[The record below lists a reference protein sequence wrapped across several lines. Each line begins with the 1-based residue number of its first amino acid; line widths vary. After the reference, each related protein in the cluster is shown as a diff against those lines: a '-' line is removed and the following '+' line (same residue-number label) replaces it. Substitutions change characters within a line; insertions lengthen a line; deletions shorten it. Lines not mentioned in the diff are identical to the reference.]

1 MAYDK
6 SSKIIKNG
14 TSINP
19 KINITKIA
27 DANRFIKVFG
37 NESVDLNSRGLTKY
51 KGNTN
56 ISAYK
61 KFKPFTDLKAS
72 GEKIS
77 TNNKMIKALSN
88 IGMIGLK
95 KNTTLT
101 TTALHGFTFQQQ
113 EESRTSTVEAAVKAM
128 SKINTLES
136 NKAGALYVFDLET
149 FGGTTDD
156 NRWSPAGITEFAMQ
170 KHDFKT
176 GKRTATNILMT
187 NNETVSE
194 LEKYLD
200 KYMQLMEKG
209 GIEKVKEHNDV
220 YVFAQRMSL
229 YDPDRGATFEK
240 VNGIWQ
246 ATNLIPS
253 EKAEAGNVDA
263 IKRAVKNFREM
274 SKDTDTIDPITG
286 LSKDIKA
293 LISASGEMT
302 KAVSEDKGVIG
313 GHNILQFDRGILEKE
328 IRKVYNVQL
337 DKFNNPNATEKEL
350 EKTMAAIEFIE
361 DSFGGN
367 IGLNFKK
374 GSVLDTLPLAK
385 AATNEGGFTSPN
397 LQLSTL
403 AEKFYPNLAASG
415 TAHLGVHDTAVNI
428 SMILDAT
435 ETIKD
440 NKSLMRH
447 LIDDYLVQYN
457 ANTPTMEVKPNQ
469 VFKITNTPMT
479 TSVTGKGYFN
489 FKEYHDT
496 NEIYT
501 AGGYKI
507 ANGKIKYNKYSGN
520 VGLEKGGFY
529 TVSESNIINFDK
541 ITDKAT
547 KEQLRLLQE
556 AYPELNTKEL
566 YHIAMT
572 NRTIT
577 DLGNSHTVHMF
588 FPTQE
593 EAEAMLSSSGV
604 HVADITKE
612 GKYKTVE
619 SGLKHVVSA
628 TYDLDTKQ
636 FSTETTMDIITDA
649 IAKHEKKVIND
660 RTNSTMFTG
669 SKAMKNIKAMLSFD
683 EEARTS
689 GLSKGLDSMLN
700 NNVSLTTILKSN
712 SGTINGTKY
721 FDDKELK
728 KLKKLYINKFGS
740 GGEIDHRRLINTSN
754 AYEAIIN
761 EKQYYKDLITVVQDN
776 FNGKSTPTEEMNEF
790 FLELNKRMKT
800 KVLKEAGYE
809 DKEVIRMVNN
819 FSNHATREYQDFANK
834 YDFKLGKSFKKIK
847 KSAPKIEDVF
857 SMTDSDDIITYN
869 LNDNF
874 ANSKFINKLY
884 KLRVGPEAANKKHK
898 QEYID
903 ANKREAV
910 HNFFID
916 LHNNTKATKQLY
928 QHEDFRKYVN
938 GLYSSYTSTGKIG
951 KDFDPNEGLTLMRE
965 AIKKAKDEDLM
976 SGVHNV
982 IGDIN
987 LNNKELISHL
997 KNVTERDMQSI
1008 AKTINSAIKY
1018 NDKTREDKVK
1028 ELVDVFGISNFDLE
1042 RALEN
1047 ASPAEIKSKTL
1058 IAKIANEQMYN
1069 YIDDQ
1074 LKTAAYLGNIVYV
1087 DKNSRRM
1094 FLEGKNKTGQE
1105 ITKMPKLTV
1114 NENGT
1119 ISAIIGG
1126 SNLSLDLKSKYNEE
1140 TKTWD
1145 ISTNLDEAF
1154 GKKDYFFNIARTR
1167 KNLGEEP
1174 DLSMFDQLTGVIAK
1188 ETYENSR
1195 ITGLKTDSTTVNK
1208 RIDLSDSTKSIR
1220 DLVMPGGKLNN
1231 LLDNYESVDSK
1242 MLSKV
1247 RSNPKFFT
1255 KDGGLTPQGFQTLVN
1270 DVPGLAKLTLDH
1282 ESKYYNEIMEILNL
1296 TSPSN
1301 KETQLAKGTFQIGDR
1316 VIATLTN
1323 KLDNPQRPPMTGAGN
1338 IFYLNR
1344 EDIAKLKELNV
1355 LPGSIIESN
1364 DTLHLIEKETDEFS
1378 LVSDFRARQLYMS
1391 GPNLQARLKSYED
1404 IIMNADIDNVTIKQ
1418 ATEKKK
1424 RKVYEKLTDLITSG
1438 TYEQSRIGD
1447 TRVFGEILNKPID
1460 VQKLS
1465 VNKDVIGAINNN
1477 SDAQQL
1483 EKLRE
1488 LFGQIKREE
1497 DGKLVY
1503 ERNRTGT
1510 IIKRG
1515 ETVAEYLGYGDIKQS
1530 FGSKFDMGVLSFS
1543 ISSDNQELTDKKIT
1557 KILNEYSKEFSE
1569 LDEIEDQDRMLKKLF
1584 DILKE
1589 RNIDATYK
1597 ISNINRAS
1605 LLKVQDSGVEKGMTL
1620 LPQVGLGKL
1629 NEDIATYF
1637 KYLGPG
1643 FNEGAVPTNEAI
1655 KALHEDIAKRE
1666 NITVEELIQ
1675 QTSAKVKAERKDF
1688 TGFNNMQDIL
1698 NLVKDEREAMA
1709 IMAFGPNSPFNG
1721 FASIANDNIPKHEN
1735 MGLFIS
1741 SNFEE
1746 AIYKVSKASGKNQK
1760 DVAVELTNAMQ
1771 DNDNINFIR
1780 HTVNGMYDN
1789 TKGYKYNVDKS
1800 GMVIINGGE
1809 GEELVV
1815 DNEKFTNF
1823 FEYANDLIVKYNA
1836 KATENEKL
1844 VHENVWSYTDEGWKK
1859 YDKDNPLIGN
1869 FVFEKRKYNDEER
1882 LVVTGATN
1890 YSTHAIIK
1898 DSETESG
1905 AVQEYIE
1912 AKKFINRMIIKDP
1925 NILTDKE
1932 KEDLKLARE
1941 FTAAQKEKV
1950 SFVKIDDNTIT
1961 LLAPKRFNK
1970 AAENELKYLGER
1982 SGGKQQLFQ
1991 LKQILGDNILYKDDK
2006 VSFSDEIKNTGYY
2019 DGILD
2024 EIRRYRYYNPVEE
2037 PELTD
2042 ELLKTEQYSYLKDT
2056 VKILKD
2062 KGIDKVGIG
2071 SIENLYNLSK
2081 SSVAAEFNNSK
2092 LFDKEKFNNLID
2104 KHGFE
2109 LIDIKDYV
2117 PTNGV
2122 ADTTYIESIRN
2133 KNILLDLGENF
2144 SDNQRYI
2151 AIPAGG
2157 QRIGNMETLS
2167 SAQGKINQLKT
2178 QSDVIRSLEIGAIP
2192 EGDTDLSSNVVDKF
2206 RRTTDKMLD
2215 IRNTII
2221 EEVNKYPEKDGAFSR
2236 ATVVNMPE
2244 SVNRAKILSVT
2255 STTVTNDIL
2264 KNAGLES
2271 YIVNENSETFMKKAK
2286 ITMADG
2292 TDVSLFDLEKR
2303 GYIPDFERVGI
2314 EKFREAGYF
2323 DSKEMAKYGFTD
2335 SDVKINEEKMMEYL
2349 ETYGTANLNIRYPLI
2364 KEESIYGTRTYLDRS
2379 LDGTNARSVSSASML
2394 KVNGDSDGDS
2404 MSTLQVK
2411 IRDTSYAL
2419 YEHQKR
2425 EAMQE
2430 LKQKNIELT
2439 QNNIRNR
2446 VVSKGIITEDT
2457 YKKFNQF
2464 ESGIALESIMVNP
2477 KYLEQVQEDMLT
2489 DVGNNIKVGKVTDS
2503 IYQLKNAE
2511 SSILRNLKIQS
2522 RNYALT
2528 GEELLANDKQVQEA
2542 INMVLADNTEV
2553 FKNSLDNAKKI
2564 SDGSL
2569 RVSEIMGEEK
2579 YRILDRTMLGLESLK
2594 ENEIIDNDTFGSM
2607 QKAIIER
2614 VRNQQLAE
2622 EATAKAGKS
2631 VIGSVNKKLAGLR
2644 TVAGTV
2650 YKNEESPLYNQP
2662 MGNVLFKAADEIEQQ
2677 VISSKKMA
2685 FELGEMRAQEIGDIL
2700 NKAVYDK
2707 NGGGINEK
2715 EKLTNWL
2722 TTYMP
2727 ESSTNKIWDSLPTE
2741 VKTKHEGERG
2751 IIKSFITA
2759 NKNSGLSEEELTI
2772 KAKNKYIADQVIDAS
2787 RQIHNTPE
2795 LYNAY
2800 KVQMNIAYT
2809 GSNAANLSTRLEAP
2823 DITAKTEVYN
2833 ITKEI
2838 TQSELGIP
2846 PKKPVKNLF
2855 EEQFNNQ
2862 SKNSSLDML
2871 DLTDVVESLQNSPDI
2886 NNVEER
2892 ATEKIAT
2899 ELLTQAPKL
2908 NVGSIGVAALG
2919 VAAGLMVA
2927 GYAGGGHQRPTKP
2940 QDDSQPVQ
2948 VQPML
2953 DDGEG
2958 DTGMR
2963 QQGYIIN
2970 IKADTNKG
2978 ARHLKK
2984 TLKDVAKAS
2993 SNNSDVTIN
3002 MNYRTTS
3009 GGGYSNKDIENI
3021 INNFM

>member
-1 MAYDK
+1 MAYDN
-6 SSKIIKNG
+6 SSKMIKNG
-14 TSINP
+14 TPINP
-19 KINITKIA
+19 KINTTKIA
-27 DANRFIKVFG
+27 DANRIIKVFG
-37 NESVDLNSRGLTKY
+37 NEPVDLNSRGLTKY
-51 KGNTN
+51 KGVTN
-56 ISAYK
+56 NAPYK
-61 KFKPFTDLKAS
+61 KFKPFIDLKTD
-72 GEKIS
+72 GEKTS
-77 TNNKMIKALSN
+77 VNKKMVEALNN
-88 IGMIGLK
+88 IGMIGLN

-101 TTALHGFTFQQQ
+101 TTALHGFSFQQQ

-128 SKINTLES
+128 EKINTLET
-136 NKAGALYVFDLET
+136 NKTGALYVFDLET

-170 KHDFKT
+170 KHNFKT
-176 GKRTATNILMT
+176 GKRAATNILMT

-194 LEKYLD
+194 LERYLD
-200 KYMQLMEKG
+200 KYIQLMEKG
-209 GIEKVKEHNDV
+209 GIEKVKEHNDI

-253 EKAEAGNVDA
+253 EKTEAGNVDA
-263 IKRAVKNFREM
+263 IIRSVKNFREM

-286 LSKDIKA
+286 LSKDVKA

-302 KAVSEDKGVIG
+302 RAVSEDKGIIG
-313 GHNILQFDRGILEKE
+313 GHNILQFDRGILDKD
-328 IRKVYNVQL
+328 IRKIYNMQL
-337 DKFNNPNATEKEL
+337 DKFNNPKATEDEL
-350 EKTMAAIEFIE
+350 KQSMAAIEFIE
-361 DSFGGN
+361 KSFGGN
-367 IGLNFKK
+367 VGLNFKK
-374 GSVLDTLPLAK
+374 GSVLDTFPLAK
-385 AATNEGGFTSPN
+385 AATNEGGFASPN
-397 LQLSTL
+397 LQLGTL

-415 TAHLGVHDTAVNI
+415 TAHLGVHDTAMNI

-435 ETIKD
+435 ETLGDK
-440 NKSLMRH
+440 KSLMRH
-447 LIDDYLVQYN
+447 LTDDYLSQYN
-457 ANTPTMEVKPNQ
+457 ANTPIIEVKPNQ

-479 TSVTGKGYFN
+479 TSITGKGYFN
-489 FKEYHDT
+489 FKEYHNT
-496 NEIYT
+496 GEIYT
-501 AGGYKI
+501 SGGYKI

-529 TVSESNIINFDK
+529 TVNETNIINLDK
-541 ITDKAT
+541 ITDKKA

-556 AYPELNTKEL
+556 AYPEMNTNKL
-566 YHIAMT
+566 YHVAMT
-572 NRTIT
+572 NRTAT

-612 GKYKTVE
+612 DKYKTIE

-636 FSTETTMDIITDA
+636 FSTETTTDIITDA
-649 IAKHEKKVIND
+649 IARHEKKVIND

-683 EEARTS
+683 EEARVS

-700 NNVSLTTILKSN
+700 DNVSLTTILKSN

-728 KLKKLYINKFGS
+728 NLKKLYINKFGS
-740 GGEIDHRRLINTSN
+740 SGEIDHRRLINTSN
-754 AYEAIIN
+754 AYEAIMN

-776 FNGKSTPTEEMNEF
+776 FNGKSIPNEEMNEY
-790 FLELNKRMKT
+790 FLDLNKRIKT

-834 YDFKLGKSFKKIK
+834 YDFKLGRSFKKIK

-884 KLRVGPEAANKKHK
+884 KLRVGPEAVNKKHK

-916 LHNNTKATKQLY
+916 LHNNTKLTKQLY
-928 QHEDFRKYVN
+928 QYEDFKKYVN
-938 GLYSSYTSTGKIG
+938 GLYSSYESTGKIG

-976 SGVHNV
+976 SGVRNV

-987 LNNKELISHL
+987 LNNEELANHL
-997 KNVTERDMQSI
+997 ESVTERDMQSV
-1008 AKTINSAIKY
+1008 AKTINSVIKY
-1018 NDKTREDKVK
+1018 NDKSREDKVK
-1028 ELVDVFGISNFDLE
+1028 ELVNVFGISDFDLE

-1074 LKTAAYLGNIVYV
+1074 LKTAAYLGNTVYV
-1087 DKNSRRM
+1087 DKNARRM
-1094 FLEGKNKTGQE
+1094 FLESKNKAGQE
-1105 ITKMPKLTV
+1105 ITKIPKLTV
-1114 NENGT
+1114 NEDGI
-1119 ISAIIGG
+1119 ISTVIGG
-1126 SNLSLDLKSKYNEE
+1126 SNIALDLKSVYNEE

-1167 KNLGEEP
+1167 KSLGEEP
-1174 DLSMFDQLTGVIAK
+1174 DLSMFDQLTGIISK

-1195 ITGLKTDSTTVNK
+1195 ITGLKTDLTTANR

-1220 DLVMPGGKLNN
+1220 NVVMPEGRLNN
-1231 LLDNYESVDSK
+1231 LLDNYEPVDNK

-1247 RSNPKFFT
+1247 RSNPRFFN
-1255 KDGGLTPQGFQTLVN
+1255 KDGGLTPQGFQALVN
-1270 DVPGLAKLTLDH
+1270 DVPGLAKLTLNH
-1282 ESKYYNEIMEILNL
+1282 ESKYYNEVMEILDFAN
-1296 TSPSN
+1296 PSN

-1323 KLDNPQRPPMTGAGN
+1323 TIDNPQRPPMTGAGN

-1344 EDIAKLKELNV
+1344 DDIAKLKGLNV

-1364 DTLHLIEKETDEFS
+1364 DTLRLIEKETDELS

-1391 GPNLQARLKSYED
+1391 GPNIQARLKSYED
-1404 IIMNADIDNVTIKQ
+1404 IIMNADIDNVTVKQ

-1424 RKVYEKLTDLITSG
+1424 RRVYKKLTDLMTSG

-1460 VQKLS
+1460 VQNLS
-1465 VNKDVIGAINNN
+1465 VNKDVIGAISNN

-1488 LFGQIKREE
+1488 LFGQIEREE

-1503 ERNRTGT
+1503 KRNRTGT
-1510 IIKRG
+1510 IVRKG
-1515 ETVAEYLGYGDIKQS
+1515 ESVAEYLGYGDIKQS

-1543 ISSDNQELTDKKIT
+1543 VSSNNQELTDKQIS

-1569 LDEIEDQDRMLKKLF
+1569 LDEIEDQDKMLKKLF

-1589 RNIDATYK
+1589 RNLDATYK
-1597 ISNINRAS
+1597 IANINRAS

-1620 LPQVGLGKL
+1620 LPQIGLGKL
-1629 NEDIATYF
+1629 NEDVAAYF
-1637 KYLGPG
+1637 KYLGTG
-1643 FNEGAVPTNEAI
+1643 FNEEAIPTNEAI
-1655 KALHEDIAKRE
+1655 MALHEDIAKRE
-1666 NITVEELIQ
+1666 KITVDELIQ
-1675 QTSAKVKAERKDF
+1675 KTSAKVKTERKDF
-1688 TGFNNMQDIL
+1688 TGFNNIQDIL

-1709 IMAFGPNSPFNG
+1709 VMAFGPNGPFSG
-1721 FASIANDNIPKHEN
+1721 FASVANDNIPKHEN
-1735 MGLFIS
+1735 MGLSIS
-1741 SNFEE
+1741 SGLEE
-1746 AIYKVSKASGKNQK
+1746 AIYKVSKASGKSQK
-1760 DVAVELTNAMQ
+1760 EAAIEIRDAMQ
-1771 DNDNINFIR
+1771 NKDDINFIR
-1780 HTVNGMYDN
+1780 HTVNGMYDK
-1789 TKGYKYNVDKS
+1789 TKGYNYDINES
-1800 GMVIINGGE
+1800 GMFIIKGGE
-1809 GEELVV
+1809 KENLVV
-1815 DNEKFTNF
+1815 DKEKITNF

-1836 KATENEKL
+1836 EATENEKL
-1844 VHENVWSYTDEGWKK
+1844 VHENIWTYTDEGWKK
-1859 YDKDNPLIGN
+1859 YDKDNPLIGS
-1869 FVFEKRKYNDEER
+1869 FEFEKREYNGEER
-1882 LVVTGATN
+1882 LTVVGAAN
-1890 YSTHAIIK
+1890 SSSHAIIK

-1905 AVQEYIE
+1905 VSQEYIE
-1912 AKKFINRMIIKDP
+1912 AKKFINRMSIKDP
-1925 NILTDKE
+1925 NLLTDKE
-1932 KEDLKLARE
+1932 KQDLKLARE
-1941 FTAAQKEKV
+1941 FTSAQKDNV
-1950 SFVKIDDNTIT
+1950 SFVKIDDNTTT
-1961 LLAPKRFNK
+1961 LLSSKRFNK
-1970 AAENELKYLGER
+1970 AVENELKYLGER
-1982 SGGKQQLFQ
+1982 SGGQQQLSQ
-1991 LKQILGDNILYKDDK
+1991 LKQVLGDNVSYENGKI
-2006 VSFSDEIKNTGYY
+2006 SFSDDIMNTGYY
-2019 DGILD
+2019 DGILN
-2024 EIRRYRYYNPVEE
+2024 EIREYRYYNPVEE
-2037 PELTD
+2037 AELTD
-2042 ELLKTEQYSYLKDT
+2042 ELLKTKEYSHLKDT
-2056 VKILKD
+2056 VKILRD
-2062 KGIDKVGIG
+2062 KGVDKVGIE
-2071 SIENLYNLSK
+2071 SAQNLYNLSK
-2081 SSVAAEFNNSK
+2081 NSVAADFNNSK
-2092 LFDKEKFNNLID
+2092 IFDREKFDNLIN

-2109 LIDIKDYV
+2109 LMDIKDYV

-2144 SDNQRYI
+2144 SESQRYI

-2157 QRIGNMETLS
+2157 QQIGSMETLS

-2178 QSDVIRSLEIGAIP
+2178 QSDVIRSLEIGSIP
-2192 EGDTDLSSNVVDKF
+2192 EGDTNLPNNVIDKLE
-2206 RRTTDKMLD
+2206 RTTDKMLEIRKD
-2215 IRNTII
+2215 IIN
-2221 EEVNKYPEKDGAFSR
+2221 EVNKYPEKGGAFSK

-2244 SVNRAKILSVT
+2244 SANRAKILSVT

-2271 YIVNENSETFMKKAK
+2271 YVVSENSEAFMKKAM
-2286 ITMADG
+2286 ITMSDG
-2292 TDVSLFDLEKR
+2292 TDISLLDLEKR
-2303 GYIPDFERVGI
+2303 GYVPDFERVGI

-2323 DSKEMAKYGFTD
+2323 DPKEMAKYGFTD
-2335 SDVKINEEKMMEYL
+2335 PNVEVNKEKMAEYL

-2430 LKQKNIELT
+2430 LKQEDIELT
-2439 QNNIRNR
+2439 QNNIKNR

-2464 ESGIALESIMVNP
+2464 ESGMALESIMVNP

-2489 DVGNNIKVGKVTDS
+2489 DVGNNIKVGKVTES

-2511 SSILRNLKIQS
+2511 SETLRNLKVQS
-2522 RNYALT
+2522 RNSALT
-2528 GEELLANDKQVQEA
+2528 GKELLANDKQVQEA
-2542 INMVLADNTEV
+2542 INTILASNTEV
-2553 FKNSLDNAKKI
+2553 FKDTLDNAKKI

-2569 RVSEIMGEEK
+2569 RISEIAGTEK
-2579 YRILDRTMLGLESLK
+2579 YSILDNAMQGLEALK
-2594 ENEIIDNDTFGSM
+2594 ENGAMDGETFSSM

-2614 VRNQQLAE
+2614 VRNQQLME
-2622 EATAKAGKS
+2622 EAEAKAGKS
-2631 VIGSVNKKLAGLR
+2631 VIGSVNKSLAGLR
-2644 TVAGTV
+2644 TMAGTV
-2650 YKNEESPLYNQP
+2650 YKNESSQFYNQSI
-2662 MGNVLFKAADEIEQQ
+2662 GNILFKAADEIEQQ

-2700 NKAVYDK
+2700 KGAVYDRS
-2707 NGGGINEK
+2707 GGGINEK
-2715 EKLTNWL
+2715 EKLADWL

-2741 VKTKHEGERG
+2741 IKTKHESEHGA
-2751 IIKSFITA
+2751 IKSFITA

-2772 KAKNKYIADQVIDAS
+2772 RAKNKYIADQVINAS

-2795 LYNAY
+2795 LRDTY
-2800 KVQMNIAYT
+2800 KIQMNIAYT
-2809 GSNAANLSTRLEAP
+2809 GSNAANLSTKLEAP
-2823 DITAKTEVYN
+2823 DITAKSEVYN

-2838 TQSELGIP
+2838 TQTEIGTS
-2846 PKKPVKNLF
+2846 PKKSISDLF
-2855 EEQFNNQ
+2855 KDQPKENP
-2862 SKNSSLDML
+2862 SDML
-2871 DLTDVVESLQNSPDI
+2871 DLTDFAENLQNST
-2886 NNVEER
+2886 NTKNAEE
-2892 ATEKIAT
+2892 ATEKVAS
-2899 ELLTQAPKL
+2899 ELLTQIPKL
-2908 NVGSIGVAALG
+2908 NVGTIGIAALG

-2953 DDGEG
+2953 DDGGG

-2963 QQGYIIN
+2963 QQGYVIN
-2970 IKADTNKG
+2970 IKADTDKG

-2993 SNNSDVTIN
+2993 SNNGDVTIN
-3002 MNYRTTS
+3002 MNYKTTS

-3021 INNFM
+3021 INNFI